1 MKGVIGEKNK
11 KNNTLSNLKYFY
23 FVTQCTLGRIHRS
36 ELVFR
41 SYDYDK
47 EEGEV
52 SVALSLYV
60 RRFLAKSINMEN
72 NPHIIHA
79 PTLHSHIHRLFTAKT
94 FIHLCS
100 CTQHK
105 HTQHHKSSVDVCSP
119 SHPTP
124 LLSDFPRLTKKKHQQ
139 KLASMVNNTDS
150 VAQRNLISSSVRV
163 NLEPIFSFSLVLPLL
178 RCSDHKI
185 RDCEIKKVYETKDRN
200 YRCSWIPFNFSFK
213 YNQLNC

>member
-1 MKGVIGEKNK
+1 
-11 KNNTLSNLKYFY
+11 
-23 FVTQCTLGRIHRS
+23 
-36 ELVFR
+36 
-41 SYDYDK
+41 
-47 EEGEV
+47 
-52 SVALSLYV
+52 
-60 RRFLAKSINMEN
+60 MEN

-79 PTLHSHIHRLFTAKT
+79 PTLHSHIHRLFTAKI

-124 LLSDFPRLTKKKHQQ
+124 LRSDFPRLAKKKHQQ

-185 RDCEIKKVYETKDRN
+185 RDCEIKNVYETKDRN
-200 YRCSWIPFNFSFK
+200 YRCSWIPYNFSFK
-213 YNQLNC
+213 YNQLNSLLDASLDLFFFLHKKEDNVLMCCCCSFKSVQFWPMIVSLYP